1 MAYLTM
7 SGVHK
12 RFGGV
17 IALNGAH
24 LSAEKGEVHAL
35 LGANGSGKSTLS
47 KVLTGVVAPDQ
58 GRIEISGQEVRI
70 TGPQDM
76 RKYRIAA
83 VYQELSLIPQLT
95 GMENILLA
103 YEPTKPLGFIDRKAL
118 ERSVLE
124 VAARF
129 EQALGRRIDL
139 HRPVE
144 TLSPGDQQLIEA
156 YKALARKPEIL
167 ILDEATA
174 SLRQAEVEALFQVV
188 RELRDAGVL
197 ILFISHRFRE
207 VFDLC
212 DRATVLRNG
221 QTVGTVNLADVTERD
236 LVNMM
241 VGRGAVPDVRQ
252 KAATPPRDEIVLRVK
267 DLTGPRLH
275 GVSFELRAGEVL
287 GLGGLQGQGQAEL
300 LRALFGAEPV
310 TGGEIEV
317 AGRRVTLRHPQDAVG
332 HGLALV
338 PGNRAREGLMLGR
351 PILENLTIAS
361 MRRRQNGPG
370 FLIARRER
378 EAAQGAVRSLEIKV
392 GDLSD
397 PASTLSG
404 GNQQKVVV
412 GKWLLNKPRI
422 ILMDDPTKG
431 VDVGAKGELYK
442 IVRELTAEGVSVI
455 LNSSENMELLGLSHR
470 VLVMYEGTIVDVLEG
485 DDLNENR
492 LVAAA
497 MRVAQ
502 PA

>member
-1 MAYLTM
+1 M
-7 SGVHK
+7 SGVRK

-17 IALNGAH
+17 VALNGA
-24 LSAEKGEVHAL
+24 SFAAERGEVHAL

-47 KVLTGVVAPDQ
+47 KVLTGVVAPDE
-58 GRIEISGQEVRI
+58 GRIEIAGQEVHIR
-70 TGPQDM
+70 GPQDT

-103 YEPTKPLGFIDRKAL
+103 YEPAKPLGFIDRKAL

-129 EQALGRRIDL
+129 EKALGRRIDL

-156 YKALARKPEIL
+156 YKALARQPDIL
-167 ILDEATA
+167 VLDEATA
-174 SLRQAEVEALFQVV
+174 SLRQAEVEALFEVV
-188 RELRDAGVL
+188 RELRDKGVL
-197 ILFISHRFRE
+197 IIFISHRFHE
-207 VFDLC
+207 VFALC

-236 LVNMM
+236 LVDMM
-241 VGRGAVPDVRQ
+241 VGRGTVAEVGQ
-252 KAATPPRDEIVLRVK
+252 AAPAPARDEVVLRVK
-267 DLTGPRLH
+267 GLSGPRLH
-275 GVSFELRAGEVL
+275 NVSFELRAGEVL
-287 GLGGLQGQGQAEL
+287 GLGGLQGQGQSEL

-310 TGGEIEV
+310 TAGEIEV
-317 AGRRVTLRHPQDAVG
+317 AGQRVAFRHPQDAMR

-361 MRRRQNGPG
+361 MHRRRRGPG
-370 FLIARRER
+370 FLSPRREK
-378 EAAQGAVRSLEIKV
+378 EAAWEVVRSLEIKV

-412 GKWLLNKPRI
+412 GKWLLNRPRI

-431 VDVGAKGELYK
+431 VDVGAKAELYRL
-442 IVRELTAEGVSVI
+442 IRELTHEGVSVI

-470 VLVMYEGTIVDVLEG
+470 VLVMYEGTIADVLEG

-497 MRVAQ
+497 MRVGK

>member
-1 MAYLTM
+1 M
-7 SGVHK
+7 SGVRK

-17 IALNGAH
+17 VALDGA
-24 LSAEKGEVHAL
+24 SFAAERGEVHAL

-47 KVLTGVVAPDQ
+47 KVLTGVVAPDE
-58 GRIEISGQEVRI
+58 GRIEIDGQEVRI
-70 TGPQDM
+70 RGPQDT

-103 YEPTKPLGFIDRKAL
+103 YEPANSLGFIDRKGL
-118 ERSVLE
+118 ERAVLE

-156 YKALARKPEIL
+156 YKALARQPEIL

-188 RELRDAGVL
+188 RELRDKGAL
-197 ILFISHRFRE
+197 IIFISHRFQE
-207 VFDLC
+207 VFALC

-221 QTVGTVNLADVTERD
+221 QTVGTVDLAGVTEKD
-236 LVNMM
+236 LVDMM
-241 VGRGAVPDVRQ
+241 VGRGAVSEVRE
-252 KAATPPRDEIVLRVK
+252 APTPPRDDVVLRVRG
-267 DLTGPRLH
+267 LCGPRLQ

-287 GLGGLQGQGQAEL
+287 GLGGLQGQGQSEL
-300 LRALFGAEPV
+300 LRVLFGAEQASA
-310 TGGEIEV
+310 GEIEV
-317 AGRRVTLRHPQDAVG
+317 AGRRVVFRHPRDAVR

-361 MRRRQNGPG
+361 MHRRRRGPG
-370 FLIARRER
+370 FLSARREK
-378 EAAQGAVRSLEIKV
+378 EAADGAVRSLGIKI
-392 GDLSD
+392 GHLSD

-404 GNQQKVVV
+404 GNQQKIVV

-431 VDVGAKGELYK
+431 VDVGAKAELYRF
-442 IVRELTAEGVSVI
+442 IRELTQEGVSVI

-470 VLVMYEGTIVDVLEG
+470 VLVMYEGAIADVLEG

-497 MRVAQ
+497 MRVGR

>member
-1 MAYLTM
+1 M
-7 SGVHK
+7 SGVRK

-17 IALNGAH
+17 VALNGA
-24 LSAEKGEVHAL
+24 SFAAERGEVHAL

-47 KVLTGVVAPDQ
+47 KVLTGVVAPDE
-58 GRIEISGQEVRI
+58 GRIEIAGQEVHIR
-70 TGPQDM
+70 GPQDT

-103 YEPTKPLGFIDRKAL
+103 YEPAKPLGFIDRKAL

-129 EQALGRRIDL
+129 EKALGRRIDL

-156 YKALARKPEIL
+156 YKALARQPDIL
-167 ILDEATA
+167 VLDEATA
-174 SLRQAEVEALFQVV
+174 SLRQAEVEALFEVV
-188 RELRDAGVL
+188 RELRDKGVL
-197 ILFISHRFRE
+197 IIFISHRFHE
-207 VFDLC
+207 VFALC

-236 LVNMM
+236 LVDMM
-241 VGRGAVPDVRQ
+241 VGRGTVAEVGQ
-252 KAATPPRDEIVLRVK
+252 AAPAPARDEVVLRVK
-267 DLTGPRLH
+267 GLSGPRLH
-275 GVSFELRAGEVL
+275 NVSFELRAGEVL
-287 GLGGLQGQGQAEL
+287 GLGGLQGQGQSEL

-310 TGGEIEV
+310 TAGEIEV
-317 AGRRVTLRHPQDAVG
+317 AGQRVAFRHPHDAMR

-361 MRRRQNGPG
+361 MHRRRRGPG
-370 FLIARRER
+370 FLSPRREK
-378 EAAQGAVRSLEIKV
+378 EAAWEVVRSLEIKV
-392 GDLSD
+392 GELSD

-412 GKWLLNKPRI
+412 GKWLLNWPRI

-431 VDVGAKGELYK
+431 VDVGAKAELYRL
-442 IVRELTAEGVSVI
+442 IRELTHEGVSVI

-470 VLVMYEGTIVDVLEG
+470 VLVMYEGTIADVLEG

-497 MRVAQ
+497 MRVGK